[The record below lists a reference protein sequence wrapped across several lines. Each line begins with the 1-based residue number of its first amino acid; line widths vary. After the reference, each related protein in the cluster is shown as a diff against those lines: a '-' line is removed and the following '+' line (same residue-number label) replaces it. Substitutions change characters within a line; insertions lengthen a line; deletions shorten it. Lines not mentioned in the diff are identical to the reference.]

1 MTAVRPEPLITT
13 EAIAARVGE
22 IAAEI
27 DRDYAGEEEI
37 LILGVLRG
45 AYMFLAD
52 LSRRLTVPRRVDFI
66 ALSSYDKANSTGSV
80 RLIMDTRVSLAGRH
94 VLIVEDILD
103 SGRTLAYLLR
113 LFGARGPAS
122 LKTCV
127 LVRKPNPEVLVEVDY
142 LGFDIPDEWVVGYG
156 LDYDDRYRALPY
168 IGTLDPEAVEAATR
182 GGTAAGGGG

>member
-1 MTAVRPEPLITT
+1 MTPKRGPDPEALISA
-13 EAIAARVGE
+13 EAIAARVTE

-27 DRDYAGEEEI
+27 DRDYADADE
-37 LILGVLRG
+37 LLMLGVLRG

-52 LSRRLTVPRRVDFI
+52 LSRALHIPRRIDFI
-66 ALSSYDKANSTGSV
+66 ALSSYEKATNLGGV

-103 SGRTLAYLLR
+103 SGRTLSYLLR

-122 LKTCV
+122 IRTCV
-127 LVRKPNPEVLVEVDY
+127 LVRKPNPEMDIDVDY

-156 LDYDDRYRALPY
+156 LDYDDRFRALPY
-168 IGTLDPEAVEAATR
+168 IGMLDPGSV
-182 GGTAAGGGG
+182 GS